1 MNLWNKN
8 KKIKNNKSKQ
18 KCPHNMEDIKDQW
31 WIILL
36 IARLSWVR
44 KVMIGLNIQVW
55 NVGHVCGEYGS
66 ANYEVIGA

>member
-1 MNLWNKN
+1 
-8 KKIKNNKSKQ
+8 
-18 KCPHNMEDIKDQW
+18 MEDIKDQW